1 LAWAQ
6 GASVYALTARQ
17 RHQVRRLQDPND
29 GLDPGQAS
37 ELPAAKGTTVSYY
50 RPSGSKGFFIYN
62 GIVQQAFRVRFPS

>member
-1 LAWAQ
+1 MAQ
-6 GASVYALTARQ
+6 YGISSHRDVPLTAAQ
-17 RHQVRRLQDPND
+17 TFQGNV